1 MAAPER
7 HRTMSYLSELSFPYD
22 PQYWGAVFPLGMY
35 AVSTQQMSQVL
46 GLSFL
51 DWLAPLF
58 LGIAAVA
65 WTAAFIG
72 LLRNLSRYLRT
83 EGTPP

>member
-1 MAAPER
+1 
-7 HRTMSYLSELSFPYD
+7 
-22 PQYWGAVFPLGMY
+22 MY
-35 AVSTQQMSQVL
+35 AVGTREMSRAL

-65 WTAAFIG
+65 WTAAFAG
-72 LLRNLSRYLRT
+72 LLRKLLRYLRA
-83 EGTPP
+83 

>member
-1 MAAPER
+1 
-7 HRTMSYLSELSFPYD
+7 MSH
-22 PQYWGAVFPLGMY
+22 
-35 AVSTQQMSQVL
+35 VL

-65 WTAAFIG
+65 WTAAFLG
-72 LLRNLSRYLRT
+72 LLRNLLGYLRA
-83 EGTPP
+83 EGTPL